1 MPIVQGAFLIVIVLF
16 LILFFYFVPLGM
28 WVQAVV
34 SLGLGRIRIVDLI
47 RMRLRKISPRLVVD
61 GVINTHK
68 AGLDHISTDML
79 ETHYLAG
86 GNVENIVGAL
96 IASDKAKIQLPFEIA
111 TAIDLAGRDV
121 KSAVETSVYPKVIN
135 APVDGYLSAVAK
147 DGIELKARARVT
159 VRTNIPGL
167 VGGATDDTII
177 ARVGE
182 GIVSA
187 IGSAKTYSDVLENPD
202 SISKSVLNKGLDSGT
217 AFEILSIDIADLD
230 VGKNI
235 GASLQADQAEA
246 DLRVAQAKAET
257 RRAMAVAEEQE
268 MQAKV
273 QEMKAKV
280 VEAESE
286 VPKAMSQAF
295 RDGNMGI
302 FDYYN
307 MNNIKADTGM
317 RDSISDSSLPS
328 KDKHD
333 DNEIDG

>member
-1 MPIVQGAFLIVIVLF
+1 MPVVQMFMLAMITFAVI
-16 LILFFYFVPLGM
+16 LILYFVPIGM
-28 WVQAVV
+28 WIQGIV

-47 RMRLRKISPRLVVD
+47 RMRLRKISPRLVTD
-61 GVINTHK
+61 GVINLHK
-68 AGLDHISTDML
+68 AGLVNIATDML

-86 GNVENIVGAL
+86 GNIQNIVSAM
-96 IASDKAKIQLPFEIA
+96 IAADKANIPLTFETA

-121 KSAVETSVYPKVIN
+121 KEAVETSVYPKVIDVPQK
-135 APVDGYLSAVAK
+135 AYLAAVAK

-167 VGGATDDTII
+167 IGGATDETII

-187 IGSAKTYSDVLENPD
+187 IGSSNNYTAVLENPD
-202 SISKSVLNKGLDSGT
+202 NISRTVLDKGLDAGT

-246 DLRVAQAKAET
+246 DLRVAQARAET

-268 MQAKV
+268 MTART
-273 QEMKAKV
+273 QEMKANV
-280 VEAESE
+280 VAAEAE
-286 VPKAMSQAF
+286 VPKAMAQAF
-295 RDGNMGI
+295 RDGNLGI
-302 FDYYN
+302 MDYYK
-307 MNNIKADTGM
+307 MENIKSDTGM
-317 RDSISDSSLPS
+317 RDAIASSDA
-328 KDKHD
+328 DTND
-333 DNEIDG
+333 DNPIEED

>member
-1 MPIVQGAFLIVIVLF
+1 MPIVQMFLFGFIIFATLT
-16 LILFFYFVPLGM
+16 LFYFVPIGM
-28 WVQAVV
+28 WIQGIV
-34 SLGLGRIRIVDLI
+34 SLGIGRIRIVDLI
-47 RMRLRKISPRLVVD
+47 RMRLRKISPRLVTD
-61 GVINTHK
+61 GVINLHK
-68 AGLDHISTDML
+68 AGLASISTDML

-86 GNVENIVGAL
+86 GNVQNIVSAL
-96 IASDKAKIQLPFEIA
+96 IAADKANIPLPFETA

-121 KSAVETSVYPKVIN
+121 NEAVQTSVYPKVIN
-135 APVDGYLSAVAK
+135 APKEGYLAAVAK

-187 IGSAKTYSDVLENPD
+187 IGSASNYSEVLENPD
-202 SISKSVLNKGLDSGT
+202 NISRAVLDKGLDAGT

-268 MQAKV
+268 MTART

-286 VPKAMSQAF
+286 VPKAMAHAF
-295 RDGNMGI
+295 NEGNMGI
-302 FDYYN
+302 MDYYK
-307 MNNIKADTGM
+307 MENIKSDTTM
-317 RDSISDSSLPS
+317 RDSIADTSSDIVSENG
-328 KDKHD
+328 D
-333 DNEIDG
+333 DNS

>member
-1 MPIVQGAFLIVIVLF
+1 MPIVQMVLLGFIVFATITL
-16 LILFFYFVPLGM
+16 FYFVPVGM
-28 WVQAVV
+28 WIQGIV
-34 SLGLGRIRIVDLI
+34 SLGIGRIRIVDLI
-47 RMRLRKISPRLVVD
+47 RMRLRKISPRLVTD
-61 GVINTHK
+61 GVINLHK
-68 AGLDHISTDML
+68 AGLQHITTDML

-86 GNVENIVGAL
+86 GNVQNIVAAL
-96 IASDKAKIQLPFEIA
+96 IAADKANIQLPFETA

-121 KSAVETSVYPKVIN
+121 NEAVQTSVYPKVIN
-135 APVDGYLSAVAK
+135 APKDGYLAAVAK

-187 IGSAKTYSDVLENPD
+187 IGSASNYSKVLENPD
-202 SISKSVLNKGLDSGT
+202 NISRAVLDKGLDAGT

-268 MQAKV
+268 MTART

-286 VPKAMSQAF
+286 VPRAMAHAF
-295 RDGNMGI
+295 NEGNMGI
-302 FDYYN
+302 MDYYR
-307 MNNIKADTGM
+307 MENIKSDTTM
-317 RDSISDSSLPS
+317 RDSIADTGSESSAEE
-328 KDKHD
+328 
-333 DNEIDG
+333 NTE